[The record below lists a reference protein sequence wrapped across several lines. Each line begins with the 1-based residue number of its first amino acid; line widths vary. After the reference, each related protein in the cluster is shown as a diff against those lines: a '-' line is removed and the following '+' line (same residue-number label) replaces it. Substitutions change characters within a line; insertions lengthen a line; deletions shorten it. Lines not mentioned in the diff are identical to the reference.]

1 MKELT
6 PQQISCVSGGVSALE
21 QANKLFKDL
30 FGWLSSDAN
39 PLNGQVLGKSI
50 GTAIGGF
57 FISLAQSFANNF
69 KAK

>member
-1 MKELT
+1 MKQLT
-6 PQQISCVSGGVSALE
+6 PQQIACVSGGASALE

-30 FGWLSSDAN
+30 FGWLTSDAN

-50 GTAIGGF
+50 GYALGGI
-57 FISLAQSFANNF
+57 FISFAQSFANAF

>member
-6 PQQISCVSGGVSALE
+6 PQQIACVSGGASASE

-39 PLNGQVLGKSI
+39 PLNGLALGKSI
-50 GTAIGGF
+50 GHAIGGF
-57 FISLAQSFANNF
+57 VMSFAQLISNAF